1 MRLRCA
7 ACGCFIGYTDWTHTV
22 TATGELW
29 IEVQPC
35 KRCLSKASKP
45 TKLGLMRAAAMGFL
59 ASGQVVKH
67 FKGE

>member
-35 KRCLSKASKP
+35 KRCLREQAHKYKMAVIKAMVEIAWMK
-45 TKLGLMRAAAMGFL
+45 
-59 ASGQVVKH
+59 
-67 FKGE
+67 